1 MRYDSFW
8 RTVQHDTFDKHLPVL
23 FSFTDVEVFSG
34 KMSKLIM
41 KQLSEELL
49 DKYDYVFWSVTEIPL
64 NKWNCDVKH
73 WYFLIIDN
81 SIDNHL
87 KTQNAGLI
95 GHINFL
101 WLQ

>member
-1 MRYDSFW
+1 M
-8 RTVQHDTFDKHLPVL
+8 L

-41 KQLSEELL
+41 KQLSEEFL

-64 NKWNCDVKH
+64 NKWNFDVKH

-95 GHINFL
+95 GHINFDYNNNKFTKFCKTECNL
-101 WLQ
+101 LSSKLE